1 MTKIRAK
8 HSRTISQRLAKLR
21 KKKNQKQTPQQ
32 TPEQA
37 QQISDDQ
44 KQQLQWILEQTQL
57 RYNELQDKGDK
68 QLDLNTRLLGFCAIS
83 GFTTFLSKS
92 TWDDLSGVGAETT
105 LKLSIKLLFGVV
117 VVAILALCIRSI
129 GFSWDDKHFRDITKL
144 EQEQS
149 LEEKT
154 TSLIKNL
161 STRIKTLRKGNYL
174 YAIVLYLLY
183 AFYATSLEMLVL
195 AILLYH

>member
-8 HSRTISQRLAKLR
+8 HSRTISRRLAKLR

-44 KQQLQWILEQTQL
+44 KQLLQWILEQTQL
-57 RYNELQDKGDK
+57 RYNELQDKSDK

-92 TWDDLSGVGAETT
+92 TWDDLSGVGATTT

-117 VVAILALCIRSI
+117 ITAIMVFGIHSMAL
-129 GFSWDDKHFRDITKL
+129 SWDDKHFLDVTKL

-149 LEEKT
+149 LEERT
-154 TSLIKNL
+154 TSLIKYLN
-161 STRIKTLRKGNYL
+161 TRIKSLRRGNYL
-174 YAIVLYLLY
+174 YTIVLYLLY
-183 AFYATSLEMLVL
+183 AFYATSLELLVL